1 MPHRIPPTSQSK
13 RSSLRSFSISGQGRR
28 RRPEASA
35 PGPTAKIL
43 PKASRE
49 GPQGEGR
56 AQGSESRVVP
66 KAANRFHT
74 SSQHRAELM
83 TNTGCDGRTRSP
95 RLHDSTCRAA
105 RGSPGPSPARLA
117 SRLLRSRHPRSSATA
132 SVRGLRRSE
141 AAGSGPVSLSGG
153 ACGPPLPLLPRWPR
167 APLLRGESRW
177 RRLWL
182 CEEDGR
188 GGGVEK
194 ATSKR
199 SQEFSGGQKRSE
211 SPGKCYLVGFGCS
224 KREERSGG
232 SGCSGWARYKE
243 GKHGGGGLRRRR
255 RGKRLCGGH
264 GGGRSRAVN
273 RPAPCLNGGP
283 VGCAV
288 LSVPVGAAGR
298 PRSLGL
304 DNSAE
309 ERETREGGG
318 PGLGPGSGP
327 CERRRSSA
335 AASGGTEVS
344 EAPVYGRPLFLDTV
358 PGPLGRGPRSAR

>member
-1 MPHRIPPTSQSK
+1 MNVAPSVWTCPGQCVPHRIPPTSQSK

-43 PKASRE
+43 PKASRG

-74 SSQHRAELM
+74 RSQHRAELM

-188 GGGVEK
+188 GGGVVK

-199 SQEFSGGQKRSE
+199 S
-211 SPGKCYLVGFGCS
+211 
-224 KREERSGG
+224 
-232 SGCSGWARYKE
+232 
-243 GKHGGGGLRRRR
+243 
-255 RGKRLCGGH
+255 
-264 GGGRSRAVN
+264 
-273 RPAPCLNGGP
+273 
-283 VGCAV
+283 
-288 LSVPVGAAGR
+288 
-298 PRSLGL
+298 
-304 DNSAE
+304 
-309 ERETREGGG
+309 
-318 PGLGPGSGP
+318 
-327 CERRRSSA
+327 
-335 AASGGTEVS
+335 
-344 EAPVYGRPLFLDTV
+344 
-358 PGPLGRGPRSAR
+358 

>member
-43 PKASRE
+43 PKASRG

-74 SSQHRAELM
+74 PSQHRAELM

-288 LSVPVGAAGR
+288 LSVPVRAAGR

-335 AASGGTEVS
+335 AASGGTEV
-344 EAPVYGRPLFLDTV
+344 
-358 PGPLGRGPRSAR
+358 